1 MRNELTLPK
10 LSVITIVKDDPDG
23 LAKTLESIISQ
34 TDLLWEA
41 VIVLSGKDDSSALIA
56 SKYGDRFEQIKT
68 VVQSDTGIYQAMNL
82 GWESAKGEF
91 IWFMNAGD
99 RFIEPDVAS
108 FAVTTMDKMKCEI
121 LIGGYVLDTKPEKA
135 FQFSERRISA
145 LHFSLNIRSGSH
157 QAICV
162 RNSGDFQ
169 KQFDA
174 RYKLAADFKF
184 ILNRIKVGGGYRVSR
199 AFALVEPGGR
209 SDIGID
215 LVLREKQ
222 EIRGDFFGKNSI
234 GYYSGLIWTLG
245 VKSKIKARGIKNKLL
260 RA

>member
-23 LAKTLESIISQ
+23 LAKTIESIILQ

-41 VIVLSGKDDSSALIA
+41 VIVLSGKNDSSAQIA

-82 GWESAKGEF
+82 GWESAQGKF

-99 RFIEPDVAS
+99 RFIEPDIAS
-108 FAVTTMDKMKCEI
+108 YAVTIMEEKNCEI
-121 LIGGYVLDTKPEKA
+121 LIGGYVLDTKPKKV
-135 FQFSERRISA
+135 FRFSERRISA

-157 QAICV
+157 QAICI
-162 RNSGDFQ
+162 RNSGDFE

-184 ILNRIKVGGGYRVSR
+184 ILNRIKFGGGYRVTR
-199 AFALVEPGGR
+199 EFALVEPGGR
-209 SDIGID
+209 SDLGID

-222 EIRGDFFGKNSI
+222 EIRGDFFGRNSV

-245 VKSKIKARGIKNKLL
+245 VKSKIKAREIKNKLF